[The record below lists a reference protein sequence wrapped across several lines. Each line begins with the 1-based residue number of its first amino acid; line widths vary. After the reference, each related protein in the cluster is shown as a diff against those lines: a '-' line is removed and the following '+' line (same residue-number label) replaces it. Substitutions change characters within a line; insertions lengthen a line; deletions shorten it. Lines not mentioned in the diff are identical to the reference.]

1 MANNSRPS
9 TLSLILIP
17 SIITLAITILR
28 TVGELQHWSPIFFKR
43 EAGGAGAVVGIA
55 WLPVIFGIYFA
66 VKLRNSDDPTA
77 GPGKAILMA
86 VLGIVVVAAFG
97 FGSTLI
103 FGKNGQTQQFFMIL
117 VGLIIASL
125 LQAFAWRG
133 LFTTSLAYG
142 LAARIPVLI
151 VMFLAL
157 KGHWGTHYDAIPP
170 PQPGQ
175 QDVFAT
181 MPFIQQ
187 FIFLAV
193 LPQVFLWI
201 PYTIIVD
208 GLFGGI
214 AGLFAKPKNQ

>member
-1 MANNSRPS
+1 MANHSRPS

-17 SIITLAITILR
+17 SIITLGITILR
-28 TVGELQHWSPIFFKR
+28 TVGELQHWSPIFFR
-43 EAGGAGAVVGIA
+43 RDAGGGFALIGIA
-55 WLPVIFGIYFA
+55 WLPIIFGIYFA
-66 VKLRNSDDPTA
+66 VKLRHAGDPTA
-77 GPGKAILMA
+77 APGKAILMA
-86 VLGIVVVAAFG
+86 LLGLVIVAAFG
-97 FGSTLI
+97 FGSILI
-103 FGKNGQTQQFFMIL
+103 FGKDGQTQQFFMIL

-151 VMFLAL
+151 IMFLAL

-175 QDVFAT
+175 PDIFAA
-181 MPFIQQ
+181 MPFMQQ

-193 LPQVFLWI
+193 LPQIFLWI
-201 PYTIIVD
+201 PYTIILD

-214 AGLFAKPKNQ
+214 AGLFAKPKN

>member
-1 MANNSRPS
+1 
-9 TLSLILIP
+9 LILIP

-28 TVGELQHWSPIFFKR
+28 VVGERQHWSPIFFNPS
-43 EAGGAGAVVGIA
+43 AGGPGAIVGIA
-55 WLPVIFGIYFA
+55 WLPIIFGIYFA
-66 VKLRNSDDPTA
+66 VKLRHAGDPTA

-86 VLGIVVVAAFG
+86 FLGIVIVAGCGVGAHFILPTSQTAQ
-97 FGSTLI
+97 FLVILI
-103 FGKNGQTQQFFMIL
+103 
-117 VGLIIASL
+117 GLIIAAL

-142 LAARIPVLI
+142 FAARIPVLI

-175 QDVFAT
+175 PDIFSG
-181 MPFIQQ
+181 MPFMQQ
-187 FIFLAV
+187 FIYLAV
-193 LPQVFLWI
+193 LPQIFLWI
-201 PYTIIVD
+201 PYTIILE

-214 AGLFAKPKNQ
+214 AGFFAKPKER